1 MLEKTSTWSMKKKR
15 GKSSLTLSGKNISLR
30 YADPKL
36 KYAICSHNSYPI
48 ITNSGLK
55 SPWPLFIK
63 MKITGKT
70 QIVVTQN
77 QMYLMSV
84 FLT

>member
-1 MLEKTSTWSMKKKR
+1 MLEKTSTRSMKKKR
-15 GKSSLTLSGKNISLR
+15 GKSSLTLSGKNMR